1 MNEKSCKKSSARYSL
16 KVNFLFYLTLLAL
29 IFLSLGT
36 FDTYRVAKEE
46 IMEQLLARAQLLTSA
61 IHHASMIADKKSEL
75 EHVAAQVMVD
85 NSEIVSLIILSKSGK
100 EVLFEMHTKGYSYE
114 LAEQLKALGQLSVRD
129 NNFAAHYLSDDNLFV
144 YVPVEIKRQ
153 ESKQGIGHKTHYD
166 SQHNNSPAMMNLAVN
181 SDPDIHKMA
190 LEPIGV
196 VLLTFEERAISNGV
210 NPILLRIL
218 PTSLIGIITML
229 VLCYLLLHI
238 QVLKPIGGIRKAMIK
253 QQSGDQSARARAHNT
268 IELDDMASSL
278 NHMLDTI
285 REREIQIKK
294 LAMTDYLTGLANR
307 AEFHDQLKI
316 ALHNA
321 KSSGTAFAV
330 AYIDLDRFKSVN
342 DTHGHQVGDAIL
354 QSVAHV
360 LQKGTRP
367 YDTVARLGGDEFAII
382 AIDISQIKAIKNR
395 LISIIENVANTYEL
409 EKYDTS
415 IGASIG
421 IAFYP
426 TDATAGE
433 DLIAKADAALYH
445 AKKSG
450 RGIYCIYDQKFST

>member
-1 MNEKSCKKSSARYSL
+1 MNEKSSTKSSAKYSL
-16 KVNFLFYLTLLAL
+16 KANFLFYLTLLAL
-29 IFLSLGT
+29 ISLSLGT

-46 IMEQLLARAQLLTSA
+46 IKQQLLSRAQLLASA
-61 IHHASMIADKKSEL
+61 IHHASMIADEKSEL
-75 EHVAAQVMVD
+75 EHVAAQVMID
-85 NSEIVSLIILSKSGK
+85 NPVIESLIILSNTGEK
-100 EVLFEMHTKGYSYE
+100 VLFEMHSKAHSYE
-114 LAEQLKALGQLSVRD
+114 LAEQLKNLGQLAARE
-129 NNFAAHYLSDDNLFV
+129 NNFVAHYLSEDNLFV
-144 YVPVEIKRQ
+144 YVPVEIKLHDS
-153 ESKQGIGHKTHYD
+153 EHKAHQHAQHM
-166 SQHNNSPAMMNLAVN
+166 SQPTVNLSAN
-181 SDPDIHKMA
+181 SDPDIHQMRV
-190 LEPIGV
+190 EPIGV
-196 VLLTFEERAISNGV
+196 VLLTFEKSAISNGV

-229 VLCYLLLHI
+229 ILCYLLLHI

-253 QQSGDQSARARAHNT
+253 QQSGDHSARAIPHNT
-268 IELDDMASSL
+268 IEINDMALSL

-294 LAMTDYLTGLANR
+294 LAVTDSLTGLVNR
-307 AEFHDQLKI
+307 REFHDQLQI
-316 ALHNA
+316 ALDNA
-321 KSSGTAFAV
+321 RSSGTNFAV

-354 QSVAHV
+354 KSVAQV
-360 LQKGTRP
+360 LQKETRP

-382 AIDISQIKAIKNR
+382 AIGISQIKGIKNR

-409 EKYDTS
+409 EKYDTT

-426 TDATAGE
+426 TDATAGD
-433 DLIAKADAALYH
+433 DLIAKADAALYR

-450 RGIYCIYDQKFST
+450 RGTYCIYDREFST